1 MGLESQHNTIREV
14 LSLSQWGCTCW
25 IILHMCKNGNKDH
38 ALTCGL
44 FIKKNLIIESV
55 INSMAVI
62 HLYSSLYLI

>member
-14 LSLSQWGCTCW
+14 LSLSQWGYTCW
-25 IILHMCKNGNKDH
+25 IILHMCKIGNKDH

-44 FIKKNLIIESV
+44 FIKKKILIIESV

-62 HLYSSLYLI
+62 HLYSSYI